1 MNKYFFVFLVLLA
14 YKSRTPIVT
23 VQGMKNDSVNVKKNN
38 PFWNFVRLVNF
49 KNRVLSK
56 IYGWLCVNA

>member
-14 YKSRTPIVT
+14 YKSRTAIVT

-38 PFWNFVRLVNF
+38 PFWNFVRSVNF
-49 KNRVLSK
+49 KNRVPSK